1 MDQFYAVASLSILAI
16 SILWYIKSS
25 LSPKTG
31 PAPLPP
37 GPRGVPVLGYLPFL
51 GGNLL
56 EKFTNLAHKHG
67 PIFKIDLGNKLCVVI
82 NSPALVRDVVR
93 NQDTVFANRDVPI
106 AATIASYGA
115 NDIGWSKL
123 TPEWRAMRKLFVQ
136 EMMSN
141 KSLQASYVLRKDEV
155 LRAIGEVYSKTGKPL
170 DIGEL
175 SNRTQLNVIMN
186 MLWGGTM
193 EGSEVAEWVG
203 VESRAVLSK
212 IVDLLGKPNL
222 SDFYPVLAGLDI
234 QGVKKEMKGYVQSM
248 DGIFDAVIGEH
259 KKKQLAGE
267 IKKEGKKDFLQILLE
282 IQSNQDSEMSISQKQ
297 LKGILMVIYFYLAF
311 FFKSYF

>member
-1 MDQFYAVASLSILAI
+1 
-16 SILWYIKSS
+16 
-25 LSPKTG
+25 
-31 PAPLPP
+31 
-37 GPRGVPVLGYLPFL
+37 
-51 GGNLL
+51 
-56 EKFTNLAHKHG
+56 
-67 PIFKIDLGNKLCVVI
+67 
-82 NSPALVRDVVR
+82 
-93 NQDTVFANRDVPI
+93 
-106 AATIASYGA
+106 
-115 NDIGWSKL
+115 
-123 TPEWRAMRKLFVQ
+123 MRKLFVQ

-248 DGIFDAVIGEH
+248 DRIFDAVIGEH

-311 FFKSYF
+311 FFLKATFILLNFIFIIIMKIVTILPSFF